1 MIQTFLQ
8 KLREFPSLLKEEYPD
23 IIKLLHESTDK
34 KGQGTGNM
42 PTKQESCFAKEA
54 FNHGFMFLN
63 NNEVP
68 MENGAYLKYQPNGTQ
83 KSIDFVLIEKVDD
96 VIKSFDFDLKHT
108 NTKSFF
114 WNDGW
119 FENGVIYVIS
129 YTVKKI
135 DRLYIG
141 FGHETPTPKDTEDM
155 DRMVQFKK
163 KWNSENKDDGFLKKY
178 VRFANRYSCDQF
190 TDDFTSARWQSVQS
204 RL

>member
-8 KLREFPSLLKEEYPD
+8 KLRTFPSLLKSKYPD
-23 IIKLLHESTDK
+23 IIKFLHESTDK

-42 PTKQESCFAKEA
+42 PTLHESCFAHEA
-54 FNHGFMFLN
+54 FIHGFTFLKN
-63 NNEVP
+63 SEVP
-68 MENGAYLKYQPNGTQ
+68 MANGAYLKYQPNGTQ

-96 VIKSFDFDLKHT
+96 VIKIFEFDLKHT
-108 NTKSFF
+108 NSKSFF

-129 YTVKKI
+129 YTVKKN
-135 DRLYIG
+135 DKLYIG
-141 FGHETPTPKDTEDM
+141 FGHETPTPKDVEDM

-190 TDDFTSARWQSVQS
+190 TDEFTNARWASVES
-204 RL
+204 HL